1 MATLPVP
8 ASPLQQDRPRA
19 RALYRGPGGKDR
31 VAVELQRMVMD
42 GRQVTRENRHRWME
56 NRAMFRGDQWI
67 SVNVSTNAVRLMAS
81 DNYLRSGRRR
91 DTINRLRQFTEGR
104 IANYATERPAFEV
117 QPSGTDERAVDGAR
131 QAERLVDA
139 MWGEAGW
146 NVKSKIPEL
155 ARAGEIDGLSFLF
168 VGWDPNRGP
177 KGTVPLAVTPE
188 GPVTDPAM
196 LGALQEMDPAGETLW
211 RWVYPEEPLGDVSWR
226 VVRANALAVDPYAVS
241 DFTDARWVIESR
253 VIDRDAA
260 QRMAKRPLNEMI
272 EESDTLLGR
281 HGESS
286 ELPDVNVDDGDPGT
300 SRRRRDS
307 VIIHEL
313 YRVPGGDWPNGA
325 HIVWLDRAPATPLVE
340 TEWNDDLPYR
350 AFTPKPDGGHFFNCR
365 GTVDDLKPIQRRY
378 NRTLSLLHEWLDR
391 VGRPPLFVYKGSVS
405 GQSIYNE
412 RGFTELN
419 PGFQEP
425 HYFQAPAEPTA
436 VLTQHLQW
444 MEQQMAEVAAQPGVS
459 RGQAPG
465 SGVDSAAG
473 LQLLIQQSEQQL
485 ASSTAEL
492 VGVYEW
498 ACSRAL
504 KIVHENYILPRAI
517 NAPGVSD
524 SLEFLSFTGEMLAGA
539 HRFKVVGSLQPATRA
554 AELQGIMQFAPL
566 IGEDIR
572 PFVSR
577 LISGDT
583 TDFKRADEAQRKRQ
597 QRKNRVMSMVATDE
611 KARLVFENFQQE
623 QQAFSQ
629 AMQMAAMQAQMAAQ
643 MMPQVAMPGP
653 DGVPMP
659 PPAPPS
665 PLDLL
670 AARGIRP
677 PSLLDGLQQAGV
689 EVPSVED
696 YDDPMQ
702 QMSVLNLWRASEEF
716 ERMPPVVQQLAREY
730 GQRLLERMTSQLSAM
745 GEQDPSA
752 PGPGQPPSQGAG
764 GSPPAP
770 KGQASQ
776 PKQPNQPPG
785 SPPARMPQGG

>member
-1 MATLPVP
+1 
-8 ASPLQQDRPRA
+8 
-19 RALYRGPGGKDR
+19 
-31 VAVELQRMVMD
+31 
-42 GRQVTRENRHRWME
+42 
-56 NRAMFRGDQWI
+56 
-67 SVNVSTNAVRLMAS
+67 
-81 DNYLRSGRRR
+81 
-91 DTINRLRQFTEGR
+91 
-104 IANYATERPAFEV
+104 
-117 QPSGTDERAVDGAR
+117 
-131 QAERLVDA
+131 
-139 MWGEAGW
+139 
-146 NVKSKIPEL
+146 
-155 ARAGEIDGLSFLF
+155 
-168 VGWDPNRGP
+168 
-177 KGTVPLAVTPE
+177 
-188 GPVTDPAM
+188 
-196 LGALQEMDPAGETLW
+196 
-211 RWVYPEEPLGDVSWR
+211 
-226 VVRANALAVDPYAVS
+226 VDPYAVA

-253 VIDRDAA
+253 VIDRDSA
-260 QRMAKRPLNEMI
+260 QRMAKRPLNDMI

-325 HIVWLDRAPATPLVE
+325 HIVWLDRAPATPIVE
-340 TEWNDDLPYR
+340 TEWNDSLPYR

-365 GTVDDLKPIQRRY
+365 GTVDELKPIQRRY

-444 MEQQMAEVAAQPGVS
+444 MENQMAEVAAQPAVS

-465 SGVDSAAG
+465 AGVESYAG
-473 LQLLIQQSEQQL
+473 LSLMVQQSEQQL

-492 VGVYEW
+492 VGIYEW

-539 HRFKVVGSLQPATRA
+539 HRFKVVGSLQPATKA
-554 AELQGIMQFAPL
+554 AEMQGIMQFAPL

-665 PLDLL
+665 PMDLL

-745 GEQDPSA
+745 GAQDPSA
-752 PGPGQPPSQGAG
+752 PVPGQPAPSGAG
-764 GSPPAP
+764 GSPPAA

-785 SPPARMPQGG
+785 TPPARMPQGG